1 MIHLIK
7 NIKYF
12 FQFIL
17 ILLLFSLFR
26 LLGLKNSRFVASK
39 IFIFLGP
46 FFRTN
51 FKTATNI
58 EMAFPKTND
67 YVKKKIIHEMWS
79 TYGKILSE
87 YNFIKNFKEKEFK
100 KRLKY
105 MVKQN

>member
-7 NIKYF
+7 KIKYF
-12 FQFIL
+12 FQFVL

-58 EMAFPKTND
+58 EIAFPKTD
-67 YVKKKIIHEMWS
+67 EYVKKKIIHEMWS